1 MSKYILR
8 EFYELCPDGVCQ
20 DVLTEDEK
28 RRAATGA
35 VFLSGKLQEA
45 DCTNG
50 NGRRYPQSILE
61 REVQN
66 YKRLI
71 MERRALGEL
80 DHPDDSVVNLKNV
93 SHLVTDVWWDGPR
106 VMGKIEVLGTPSGKV
121 LQELINAN
129 VKIGISSRG
138 LGSVRQQNGQTIVE
152 DDFQLICFDI
162 VSEPSTP
169 NAFMLKEW
177 KESGGSKPT
186 HRDEK
191 IKKALDDIFVF

>member
-8 EFYELCPDGVCQ
+8 EFYELCPDGVCR

-28 RRAATGA
+28 RRAANGT

-50 NGRRYPQSILE
+50 NGRRYPQTILE
-61 REVQN
+61 REVQT

-71 MERRALGEL
+71 QERRALGEL

-169 NAFMLKEW
+169 NAFMLREW
-177 KESGGSKPT
+177 KENRSKQENSKDL
-186 HRDEK
+186 R
-191 IKKALDDIFVF
+191 IKKALDDIFNF